1 MRVLGISLVSNMA
14 CGVEGAS
21 PSDEEVHEV
30 AQTREA
36 DFCRLIEE
44 VLLKI

>member
-1 MRVLGISLVSNMA
+1 MSLVSNMA

-30 AQTREA
+30 GVARQE
-36 DFCRLIEE
+36 DLCRLVKGI
-44 VLLKI
+44 LQAL